1 MVEIEIYWNDLT
13 QEKQK
18 EILEQLGDNGN
29 FDVIPIAIIEF
40 EEPEE
45 KDLSISNTELSEMIE
60 ATKTRKKVCY
70 RSRRNHRHHCQ
81 KGLGDASRRQKRQK
95 VSALCDWNSIVYC
108 SSSHDCSI
116 RTVWVDGRRRRK

>member
-1 MVEIEIYWNDLT
+1 MLGEDNMVEIEIYWNDLT

-45 KDLSISNTELSEMIE
+45 KDLSISNT
-60 ATKTRKKVCY
+60 
-70 RSRRNHRHHCQ
+70 
-81 KGLGDASRRQKRQK
+81 
-95 VSALCDWNSIVYC
+95 
-108 SSSHDCSI
+108 
-116 RTVWVDGRRRRK
+116 